1 MFKEASD
8 EENDVKKI
16 HADVFLFIVITI
28 TGVTMLGSG
37 KGCVKPPDIV
47 LHGTRVAPQHA
58 FVERIA
64 NEAMLHPIS
73 EETSIDGRHIKGP
86 TPLHSGEH
94 VIIIKTSAKNF
105 VLIWNKFLKL

>member
-1 MFKEASD
+1 
-8 EENDVKKI
+8 
-16 HADVFLFIVITI
+16 
-28 TGVTMLGSG
+28 MLGSG

-73 EETSIDGRHIKGP
+73 EETSIDGRHVKGP

-94 VIIIKTSAKNF
+94 LVIRKTLSISFSFEISSNNFREVSSNKIVYCKTFLFCIQVLNIKLDVICT
-105 VLIWNKFLKL
+105 